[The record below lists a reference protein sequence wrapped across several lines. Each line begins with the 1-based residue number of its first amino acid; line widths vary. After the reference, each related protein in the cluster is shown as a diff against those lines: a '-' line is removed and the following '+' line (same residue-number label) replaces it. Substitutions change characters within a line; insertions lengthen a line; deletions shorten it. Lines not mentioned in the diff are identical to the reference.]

1 MRRNISVFSVIWKI
15 VLYILLFAVVWIII
29 RWFWLS
35 YDWFPMIKSEIP
47 GICIPLGLSG
57 LLIFLLRHEINSA
70 NDKWEGLVFFFIA
83 IASMVVFINA
93 EFIAEDATAKVVS
106 VDKLTDLSR
115 EEIRKANYVQVE
127 KIEPD
132 TSSYNYTTDCYIHA
146 KSRSS
151 DELVF
156 CVYQVCPLKDMEYAF
171 VCSETKGEHNYG
183 FGQSDEKLQR
193 WMSDLE
199 YHMRGTI
206 RYNAMMAHFFKV
218 IHQSDNIEQYMEA
231 ASSYLNGVSASAKKD
246 VILLEISDDKVDGCW
261 NNVVIILVTL
271 AILVVILAL
280 LMGLTGG
287 VSRNEYDDS
296 RRFSNETMRDV
307 LSYFAQKGNF
317 LLLLPPLLMIGW
329 GLYMIFNGYT
339 LNGSNNELFDEVG
352 ACTPDSLLVDGE
364 WWRIVTSM
372 FIHRDFMH
380 IFGNMLG
387 YSLAAFA
394 LTHYLNGRSI
404 TLVFLISGALSIAF
418 AVLYSQHSVIGAS
431 GGVFGLDGAFMSLF
445 FWDYLFGKRSYERP
459 DIWFFII
466 GVTLIINIVVGFRSD
481 ISMSGHISGFVIGAI
496 VVWIFRYLESKLS
509 RK

>member
-15 VLYILLFAVVWIII
+15 VLYILLFSVVWIII

-127 KIEPD
+127 EIEPD
-132 TSSYNYTTDCYIHA
+132 TSSYNYTTDYYIHA

-246 VILLEISDDKVDGCW
+246 VILLEISNDKVDGCW

-271 AILVVILAL
+271 AILIVILAL
-280 LMGLTGG
+280 LNWLGI
-287 VSRNEYDDS
+287 VYDI
-296 RRFSNETMRDV
+296 
-307 LSYFAQKGNF
+307 Q
-317 LLLLPPLLMIGW
+317 
-329 GLYMIFNGYT
+329 
-339 LNGSNNELFDEVG
+339 
-352 ACTPDSLLVDGE
+352 
-364 WWRIVTSM
+364 RI
-372 FIHRDFMH
+372 H
-380 IFGNMLG
+380 
-387 YSLAAFA
+387 
-394 LTHYLNGRSI
+394 
-404 TLVFLISGALSIAF
+404 
-418 AVLYSQHSVIGAS
+418 HS
-431 GGVFGLDGAFMSLF
+431 
-445 FWDYLFGKRSYERP
+445 WK
-459 DIWFFII
+459 
-466 GVTLIINIVVGFRSD
+466 
-481 ISMSGHISGFVIGAI
+481 
-496 VVWIFRYLESKLS
+496 
-509 RK
+509 

>member
-15 VLYILLFAVVWIII
+15 VLYILLFSVVWIII

-70 NDKWEGLVFFFIA
+70 NDKWEGLIFAFVA
-83 IASMVVFINA
+83 IASMLIFVNA
-93 EFIAEDATAKVVS
+93 EIIAEDATANVVS

-127 KIEPD
+127 EIEPD
-132 TSSYNYTTDCYIHA
+132 TSSYNYTTDYYIHA

-231 ASSYLNGVSASAKKD
+231 ASSYLNGVPASAKKD
-246 VILLEISDDKVDGCW
+246 VILLEISNDKVDGCW

-271 AILVVILAL
+271 AILIVILAL

-339 LNGSNNELFDEVG
+339 THGSNNVLFDESG

-364 WWRIVTSM
+364 WWRIFTSM
-372 FIHRDFMH
+372 FVHRDFMH
-380 IFGNMLG
+380 IFGNIMG

>member
-15 VLYILLFAVVWIII
+15 VLYILLFSVVWIII
-29 RWFWLS
+29 RCLWLS

-132 TSSYNYTTDCYIHA
+132 TSSYNYTTDCYVHA

-183 FGQSDEKLQR
+183 FGQSDERLRR
-193 WMSDLE
+193 WMAEFE
-199 YHMRGTI
+199 YTTRGTI
-206 RYNAMMAHFFKV
+206 RNNAMTAHFFKV
-218 IHQSDNIEQYMEA
+218 IRQSDNIEQYQEA
-231 ASSYLNGVSASAKKD
+231 VSSYYAQYGGKASVKND
-246 VILLEISDDKVDGCW
+246 VILLEIYDPDRLDGYW
-261 NNVVIILVTL
+261 NNVVI
-271 AILVVILAL
+271 AIVSLIVGMGIVAL
-280 LMGLTGG
+280 IFGLTGG
-287 VSRNEYDDS
+287 VSLWEYDES
-296 RRFSNETMRDV
+296 RRDTYKI
-307 LSYFAQKGNF
+307 LSYFSRNWNVF
-317 LLLLPPLLMIGW
+317 VLLPLLVIIGW
-329 GLYMIFNGYT
+329 GLYLILNGY
-339 LNGSNNELFDEVG
+339 NPDGSNYELFEESG
-352 ACTPDSLLVDGE
+352 ACTPDSLIVDGE

-372 FIHRDFMH
+372 FIHRDLMH

-481 ISMSGHISGFVIGAI
+481 ISMSGHISGFVIGTI

-509 RK
+509 LK

>member
-70 NDKWEGLVFFFIA
+70 NDKWEGLIFAFVA
-83 IASMVVFINA
+83 IASMLIFVNA
-93 EFIAEDATAKVVS
+93 EIIAEDATAKVVS

-127 KIEPD
+127 EIEPD
-132 TSSYNYTTDCYIHA
+132 TSSYNYTTDYYIHA

-231 ASSYLNGVSASAKKD
+231 ASSYLNGVPASAKKD
-246 VILLEISDDKVDGCW
+246 VILLEISNDKVDGCW

-271 AILVVILAL
+271 AILIVILAL

-339 LNGSNNELFDEVG
+339 THGSNNVLFDESG

-364 WWRIVTSM
+364 WWRIFTSM
-372 FIHRDFMH
+372 FVHRDFMH
-380 IFGNMLG
+380 IFGNIMG

>member
-1 MRRNISVFSVIWKI
+1 MSRHLSVGSVIVKT
-15 VLYILLFAVVWIII
+15 VSYILLFVVVWIII

-132 TSSYNYTTDCYIHA
+132 TSSYNYTTDCYVHA

-183 FGQSDEKLQR
+183 FGQSDERLRR
-193 WMSDLE
+193 WMAEFE
-199 YHMRGTI
+199 YTTRGTI
-206 RYNAMMAHFFKV
+206 RNNAMTAHFFKV
-218 IHQSDNIEQYMEA
+218 IRQSDNIEQYQEA
-231 ASSYLNGVSASAKKD
+231 VSSYYAQYGGKASVKND
-246 VILLEISDDKVDGCW
+246 VILLEIYDPDRLDGYW
-261 NNVVIILVTL
+261 NNVVI
-271 AILVVILAL
+271 AIVSLIVGMGIVAL
-280 LMGLTGG
+280 IFGLTGG
-287 VSRNEYDDS
+287 VSLWEYDES
-296 RRFSNETMRDV
+296 RRDTYKI
-307 LSYFAQKGNF
+307 LSYFSRNWNVF
-317 LLLLPPLLMIGW
+317 VLLPLLVIIGW
-329 GLYMIFNGYT
+329 GLYLILNGY
-339 LNGSNNELFDEVG
+339 NPDGSNYELFEESG
-352 ACTPDSLLVDGE
+352 ACTPDSLIVDGE

-372 FIHRDFMH
+372 FIHRDLMH

-481 ISMSGHISGFVIGAI
+481 ISMSGHISGFVIGTI

-509 RK
+509 LK

>member
-1 MRRNISVFSVIWKI
+1 MRRNISVLSIIGKI
-15 VLYILLFAVVWIII
+15 VLYILLFSVVWIII

-127 KIEPD
+127 EIEPD

-231 ASSYLNGVSASAKKD
+231 ASSYLNGVSASAKKE

-352 ACTPDSLLVDGE
+352 ACTPDSLIVDGE

-372 FIHRDFMH
+372 FIHRDLMH

-387 YSLAAFA
+387 YSLAVFA

-481 ISMSGHISGFVIGAI
+481 ISMSGHISGFVIGTI

>member
-15 VLYILLFAVVWIII
+15 VLYILLFSVVWIII

-70 NDKWEGLVFFFIA
+70 NDKWEGLIFAFVA
-83 IASMVVFINA
+83 IASMLIFVNA
-93 EFIAEDATAKVVS
+93 EIIAEDATAKVVS

-127 KIEPD
+127 EIEPD
-132 TSSYNYTTDCYIHA
+132 TSSYNYTTDYYIHA

-231 ASSYLNGVSASAKKD
+231 ASSYLNGVPASAKKD
-246 VILLEISDDKVDGCW
+246 VILLEISNDKVDGCW

-271 AILVVILAL
+271 AILIVILAL

-339 LNGSNNELFDEVG
+339 LNGSNNVLFDESG

-364 WWRIVTSM
+364 WWRIFTSM
-372 FIHRDFMH
+372 FIHADFMH
-380 IFGNMLG
+380 IFGNIMGYALG
-387 YSLAAFA
+387 VFA
-394 LTHYLNGRSI
+394 LSNSLYGRDI
-404 TLVFLISGALSIAF
+404 ALVFLISGALSIGF

-496 VVWIFRYLESKLS
+496 VVWIFRYLESKFS

>member
-15 VLYILLFAVVWIII
+15 VLYILLFSVVWIII

-70 NDKWEGLVFFFIA
+70 NDKWEGLVFFFIM
-83 IASMVVFINA
+83 IASMLIFVNA
-93 EFIAEDATAKVVS
+93 EIIAEDATAKVVS

-127 KIEPD
+127 EIEPD

-231 ASSYLNGVSASAKKD
+231 ASSYLNGVPASAKKD

-271 AILVVILAL
+271 AILIVILAL

-296 RRFSNETMRDV
+296 RRSSNETMRDV

-339 LNGSNNELFDEVG
+339 THGSNNVLFDESG

-364 WWRIVTSM
+364 WWRIFTSM
-372 FIHRDFMH
+372 FVHRDFMH
-380 IFGNMLG
+380 IFGNIMG